1 MIQRKQSLFLLLAVC
16 AMAMC
21 FMFPI
26 ASFNAKVPLGVPVN
40 GELNLIAK
48 ENPSL
53 MNDILN
59 GEAVTMGQKDY
70 IKVWPLIVLT
80 LASALIALVSLFM
93 YKNRVRQM
101 RVVAVAFLL
110 GVVDIFL
117 IFIWA
122 VDAYISKVTVP
133 MACTDIDVHYG
144 MGTWCLIAAV
154 VLMFLAQR
162 AIKKDEEK
170 VRAAD
175 RLR

>member
-1 MIQRKQSLFLLLAVC
+1 
-16 AMAMC
+16 MAMS
-21 FMFPI
+21 FMFPL
-26 ASFNAKVPLGVPVN
+26 ATFTAKAPLGVPVS

-59 GEAVTMGQKDY
+59 GEAVTMGQKEY
-70 IKVWPLIVLT
+70 IKVWPLTVLT
-80 LASALIALVSLFM
+80 ILSTVVALVAMFLF
-93 YKNRVRQM
+93 KNRVTQM

-133 MACTDIDVHYG
+133 MACTDINVHYG
-144 MGTWCLIAAV
+144 IGTWCPIVAV

-175 RLR
+175 RIR

>member
-1 MIQRKQSLFLLLAVC
+1 MIQRKQTLFLLLAVC
-16 AMAMC
+16 ALAMC
-21 FMFPI
+21 FMFPL
-26 ASFNAKVPLGVPVN
+26 ASFTAKAPLGIPVS

-70 IKVWPLIVLT
+70 IKVWPLTVLT
-80 LASALIALVSLFM
+80 ALSALIALVSLFL

-110 GVVDIFL
+110 GVIDIFL

-122 VDAYISKVTVP
+122 VDAYIDKVTVP
-133 MACTDIDVHYG
+133 MACNEIDVNYG
-144 MGTWCLIAAV
+144 IGTWCTIVAV

>member
-1 MIQRKQSLFLLLAVC
+1 MIQRKQTLFLLVAVC
-16 AMAMC
+16 AMAMS
-21 FMFPI
+21 FMFPL
-26 ASFNAKVPLGVPVN
+26 ATFTAKAPLGVPVS

-59 GEAVTMGQKDY
+59 GEAVTMGQKEY
-70 IKVWPLIVLT
+70 IKVWPLTVLT
-80 LASALIALVSLFM
+80 ILSTVVALVAMFLF
-93 YKNRVRQM
+93 KNRVTQM

-133 MACTDIDVHYG
+133 MACTDINVHYG
-144 MGTWCLIAAV
+144 IGTWCPIVAV

-175 RLR
+175 RIR

>member
-1 MIQRKQSLFLLLAVC
+1 MIQRKQTLFLLLAIC
-16 AMAMC
+16 AMALC
-21 FMFPI
+21 FTFPI
-26 ASFNAKVPLGVPVN
+26 ASFTANSPLGVPVN

-48 ENPSL
+48 ENPTL
-53 MNDILN
+53 MSDILD

-70 IKVWPLIVLT
+70 IKVWPLTVLT
-80 LASALIALVSLFM
+80 ILSALTALVAMFL
-93 YKNRVRQM
+93 YKKRTTQM

-122 VDAYISKVTVP
+122 VDAYIGKVTVP
-133 MACTDIDVHYG
+133 MACTDIDVNYG
-144 MGTWCLIAAV
+144 LGTWCPIVGV
-154 VLMFLAQR
+154 VLLFLAQR
-162 AIKKDEEK
+162 SIKKDEEK

>member
-1 MIQRKQSLFLLLAVC
+1 
-16 AMAMC
+16 MAKC

-26 ASFNAKVPLGVPVN
+26 ATFTAKAPLGIPVS

-48 ENPSL
+48 ENPTL

-59 GEAVTMGQKDY
+59 GNPVTMGQKDY
-70 IKVWPLIVLT
+70 IKVWPLTVLT
-80 LASALIALVSLFM
+80 IFSALVALVSLFLF
-93 YKNRVRQM
+93 KNRLRQM

-110 GVVDIFL
+110 GVIDIFL

-122 VDAYISKVTVP
+122 VDAYIDKVTVP

-144 MGTWCLIAAV
+144 IGTWCPIVAV